1 MCADG
6 ILKASKALQFSGVYC
21 LGSVS
26 KGQASTFKS
35 IRSRSGRSKG
45 KGFFRR
51 NENAT
56 EDNCHTVVRS
66 RIASMPASGFE
77 EVVRWVSVPMCV
89 CSGVKNL
96 Q

>member
-26 KGQASTFKS
+26 KGQASSFKS
-35 IRSRSGRSKG
+35 IRSRSG
-45 KGFFRR
+45 
-51 NENAT
+51 NTT

-89 CSGVKNL
+89 
-96 Q
+96 